1 MQGRELFGAALR
13 VLGVWFLYMAG
24 NALLN
29 LLLRTGTL
37 ISSTANQMTVDK
49 FYVAYYLLLAI
60 FLIRLADPIT
70 RAVYGPAD
78 KGA

>member
-1 MQGRELFGAALR
+1 MTNVSPAASAAM
-13 VLGVWFLYMAG
+13 FE
-24 NALLN
+24 
-29 LLLRTGTL
+29 RTPMVT
-37 ISSTANQMTVDK
+37 STASQMTVDK